1 MKVRPVMLGL
11 VGAVI
16 GWLEPGSE
24 DAVNLVRSSS
34 REGCGA
40 PEIVGSPAQGYH
52 SAGAHFYT
60 WQPERA
66 TVVAWLE
73 ELRPYDHEG
82 RVAPR

>member
-24 DAVNLVRSSS
+24 DAVSLVSRSG
-34 REGCGA
+34 REGSGT
-40 PEIVGSPAQGYH
+40 PEIVGSSADGYH

-60 WQPERA
+60 WQRERA
-66 TVVAWLE
+66 DVVAWVE
-73 ELRPYDHEG
+73 ELMPYDHEG
-82 RVAPR
+82 PVVPH